1 MAASDRLYVSRA
13 DLLYCPL
20 EWQKRG
26 KSETATGYGVK
37 LRTPYKIRH
46 AGRRLR
52 MIFPLFS
59 MMLQRKRSIMKNRR
73 FIFTAER
80 GRIMARFEA
89 RRRMIG
95 GRPWWCVWDC
105 VRRSCEVGADEM
117 RAALTA

>member
-46 AGRRLR
+46 AGRLR
-52 MIFPLFS
+52 RIYCRCFS
-59 MMLQRKRSIMKNRR
+59 NVGTCYIVV
-73 FIFTAER
+73 
-80 GRIMARFEA
+80 
-89 RRRMIG
+89 G
-95 GRPWWCVWDC
+95 GKILIVED
-105 VRRSCEVGADEM
+105 V
-117 RAALTA
+117 